1 MNIDEYL
8 NQLRQF
14 KRQEERLYLKAER
27 KEAALVSPRSSA
39 NFGDGIQT
47 RGGFGNQRDIILTD
61 LADLI
66 SDYRTAHTNY
76 MNFREELR
84 THFYNM
90 TYWQGAILLQVYI
103 NNVVFESDDDLRGV
117 GEILDTTSRRVI
129 CSKLAEAK
137 NALRERLRN
146 QGVEIED
153 TKK

>member
-1 MNIDEYL
+1 MDINQYL
-8 NQLRQF
+8 YQF
-14 KRQEERLYLKAER
+14 RELKTREDRLYQKITR
-27 KEAALVSPRSSA
+27 KESSFVGSA
-39 NFGDGIQT
+39 SNFGDGIPT
-47 RGGFGNQRDIILTD
+47 RSSENKIEKKLVE
-61 LADLI
+61 LADLTRE
-66 SDYRTAHTNY
+66 YKEAHNDY

-146 QGVEIED
+146 QGEEIEE